1 MWKILILT
9 TANYISVTF
18 VTHPYNIQSY
28 LLLRVIVACTTFCL
42 AEPRLDKN
50 PWKEGPVDFIIA
62 SGYDPVPVDD
72 KLLPSHKDEKVK
84 REEFSTRHSFNFIQ
98 SFDYSSIFSYD
109 DHKEQ
114 KQFKSVFKF
123 EDLPRTNYEAD
134 YFKVMNQKL
143 FLNLNF

>member
-50 PWKEGPVDFIIA
+50 PWNEGPVDFIIA

-84 REEFSTRHSFNFIQ
+84 REEFSTRHSFNLFRVSTTVQ
-98 SFDYSSIFSYD
+98 SSPTMITRSRSSSNQFSN
-109 DHKEQ
+109 
-114 KQFKSVFKF
+114 S
-123 EDLPRTNYEAD
+123 RTFPAQTTRLTIS
-134 YFKVMNQKL
+134 K
-143 FLNLNF
+143 